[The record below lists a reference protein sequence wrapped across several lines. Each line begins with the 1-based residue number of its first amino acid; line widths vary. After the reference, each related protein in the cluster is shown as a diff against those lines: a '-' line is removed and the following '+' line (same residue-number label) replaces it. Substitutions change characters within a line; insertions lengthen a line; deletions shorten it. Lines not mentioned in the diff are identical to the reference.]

1 MREEQRRLADTI
13 SHLRAL
19 FWRLPPQS
27 SRCAVVLPEPTG
39 IGARDRQ
46 NTPSAEMV
54 ATAGSA

>member
-27 SRCAVVLPEPTG
+27 SRWRWCC
-39 IGARDRQ
+39 
-46 NTPSAEMV
+46 PSRP
-54 ATAGSA
+54 GSALATVRTPRQL